1 MFYFIG
7 PAASLFQESYFQLL
21 CQALKP
27 GGIVCS
33 QGENAWF
40 HSHLIAPLL
49 KSCIELF
56 PVVDYAY
63 TCIPTYPGGQI
74 GFILCSTNPVS
85 SVFDHLRTDFTIF
98 CFRSKD
104 TQFRTPIHKLSEAE
118 CEKMQLRYYSSEMHS
133 AAFVVPRFA
142 RKALINLPK
151 ADDKETH

>member
-1 MFYFIG
+1 MLSSQIRQIRLVKHKSWFKVLFFFHSRPFLFLG
-7 PAASLFQESYFQLL
+7 PAASLFQESYFKLL

-40 HSHLIAPLL
+40 HSHLISPLL
-49 KSCIELF
+49 KSCTELF

-85 SVFDHLRTDFTIF
+85 NQGLLTIAMLFITVFFSL
-98 CFRSKD
+98 
-104 TQFRTPIHKLSEAE
+104 
-118 CEKMQLRYYSSEMHS
+118 
-133 AAFVVPRFA
+133 
-142 RKALINLPK
+142 
-151 ADDKETH
+151 